1 MDDGGVDVE
10 ALYRRF
16 GPMVLRRCRRLLR
29 NEDDALEVA
38 QEVFVSL
45 VRNRRRLDD
54 RFPSSLLFR
63 MATNLSLN
71 RIRDRRYQPLLPGDE
86 VLHRIAGWKDLDAP
100 LLLHALFRHQPA
112 STRTMAVVHFVDGL
126 TLEQVAR
133 IAGLSVSGVR
143 KRLRGLRARLE
154 ALTERG
160 KA

>member
-1 MDDGGVDVE
+1 MDDGKIDVE
-10 ALYRRF
+10 ALYLRF

-45 VRNRRRLDD
+45 VRNRQRLDD

-71 RIRDRRYQPLLPGDE
+71 RIRGRRYQPVLPGDE
-86 VLHRIAGWKDLDAP
+86 FLQRIAISDDLDAP
-100 LLLHALFRHQPA
+100 LLLDALFRRQPA
-112 STRTMAVVHFVDGL
+112 STRTMAVVHFVDGF

-133 IAGLSVSGVR
+133 VVGMSVSGVR
-143 KRLRGLRARLE
+143 KRLRGLRERLE

>member
-1 MDDGGVDVE
+1 M
-10 ALYRRF
+10 
-16 GPMVLRRCRRLLR
+16 
-29 NEDDALEVA
+29 
-38 QEVFVSL
+38 SL
-45 VRNRRRLDD
+45 VRNRQRLDD
-54 RFPSSLLFR
+54 RFPSALLFR

-71 RIRDRRYQPLLPGDE
+71 RIRDRRYLPLLPGDE

-100 LLLHALFRHQPA
+100 LLLDALFRRQPV

-133 IAGLSVSGVR
+133 ITGLSVSGVR
-143 KRLRGLRARLE
+143 KRLRGLRERLE